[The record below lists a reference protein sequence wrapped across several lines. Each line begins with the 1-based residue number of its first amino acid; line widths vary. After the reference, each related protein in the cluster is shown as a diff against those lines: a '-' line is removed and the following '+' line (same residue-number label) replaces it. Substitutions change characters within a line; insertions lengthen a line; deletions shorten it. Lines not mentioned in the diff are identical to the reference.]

1 MPAALVFGA
10 LAALLLGF
18 LPRFLPLVWAW
29 LGYSVLVTMF
39 GALVGVPDVML
50 DLSAFEILAQPPMED
65 FETAPFLLQLPA
77 GPALGSRSLLGRYGG
92 EWSRHTPPAVGPG
105 SGTR

>member
-50 DLSAFEILAQPPMED
+50 DLSAFEILAQPPRED
-65 FETAPFLLQLPA
+65 FEAAPFLIYLAAVLAA
-77 GPALGSRSLLGRYGG
+77 GALSRGG
-92 EWSRHTPPAVGPG
+92 FSNRDLVAPG
-105 SGTR
+105 E